1 LQIRTLKESQQGIAL
16 LIVLWVMVILMV
28 SVFSF
33 SLMTRA
39 EIYGTLAFKEAMEK
53 KFLAEA
59 GVERGI
65 MEIIYRS
72 VNLNQTLVLV
82 GKEVWKVDG
91 TVYTT
96 ETGEGGYVVRLTDE
110 AGKISLNTLTD
121 QNGIILKN
129 LLINQGTS
137 PENADI
143 IVDSILDWKDADDLH
158 RLNGA
163 ESDYYMSLP
172 NPYKARNADFE
183 TLEELILVK
192 GITPEILY
200 GTEKMKGIIRYL
212 TLYSKTGTININAAP
227 KEVLAAIPGMN
238 ADIAD
243 QIIEFRASADIN
255 GLEDIKNIIGAS
267 YSQMAPYISFGSG
280 SSSGVYTVETT
291 GYKGSQKKGYSILA
305 TVIFDSPQKYR
316 YVYYK
321 TPVEIVQ

>member
-1 LQIRTLKESQQGIAL
+1 MRSRTVEESQKGIAL
-16 LIVLWVMVILMV
+16 LLVLWVMVILMV

-39 EIYGTLAFKEAMEK
+39 ETYGTLAFKEAMEK

-72 VNLNQTLVLV
+72 VNQSQTLVLG

-91 TVYTT
+91 TAYTT
-96 ETGEGGYVVRLTDE
+96 ETGGGGYVVRLIDE
-110 AGKISLNTLTD
+110 SGKISLSGLTD

-129 LLINQGTS
+129 LLINQGST
-137 PENADI
+137 PENSDI
-143 IVDSILDWKDADDLH
+143 IVDSILDWQDGDDLH

-163 ESDYYMSLP
+163 ENDYYMSLP
-172 NPYKARNADFE
+172 NPYKARNADIE

-200 GTEKMKGIIRYL
+200 GTEKTKGIIRYL
-212 TLYSKTGTININAAP
+212 TLYGKTGVININAAP

-238 ADIAD
+238 ADMVD

-280 SSSGVYTVETT
+280 SSSGVYSVEAT
-291 GYKGSQKKGYSILA
+291 GYKGSQKRGYSILA

-321 TPVEIVQ
+321 TPVEILQ